1 MHATKICPAAHA
13 AVLATSQAIRHGK
26 VGLDFTGPDTAS
38 IEWTPE
44 AVGHV
49 MEAIAVVDPLLVKE
63 WIEELLHMAEA
74 PPELLL
80 QSHPDWHRE
89 SEKFEE
95 DMGYSPFASDDEE
108 HRYFDNIERAL
119 SARGALNG

>member
-1 MHATKICPAAHA
+1 MKPATIPPAAHA

-26 VGLDFTGPDTAS
+26 VGLDFTCPDTAS

-49 MEAIAVVDPLLVKE
+49 MQAIFAIDPLLAKE
-63 WIEELLHMAEA
+63 FIEELLHMAKA

-80 QSHPDWHRE
+80 QAHPDWERE
-89 SEKFEE
+89 YEKFEAE
-95 DMGYSPFASDDEE
+95 MEVEEREYQAEKYRDDCERVRDM
-108 HRYFDNIERAL
+108 RAPI
-119 SARGALNG
+119 

>member
-1 MHATKICPAAHA
+1 MKPAPIPPAAHA

-49 MEAIAVVDPLLVKE
+49 MEAITVVDPLLVKD
-63 WIEELLHMAEA
+63 WIEELLHMAKA
-74 PPELLL
+74 PPEMLL
-80 QSHPDWHRE
+80 QAHPDWQRE
-89 SEKFEE
+89 SEKFEA
-95 DMGYSPFASDDEE
+95 DMGTSPFASDDDE
-108 HRYFDNIERAL
+108 HRYFDNIERGRA
-119 SARGALNG
+119 ARAGM